1 MKLEDFSYDAEEDAY
16 VHEPTGFMLDSDF
29 ILLFED
35 EIINNLFKVV
45 TGGEE
50 IPTEILEVLR
60 AKIEENSE

>member
-1 MKLEDFSYDAEEDAY
+1 MELEDFTYNAEEDAY

-29 ILLFED
+29 ILLFEN

-45 TGGEE
+45 TKGEE
-50 IPTEILEVLR
+50 IPEEILTQLR